1 MCWQRHGVIGLLC
14 ILGAAEMSAQG
25 ATINLGT
32 AGNAASWKVTGA
44 GATNAV
50 PFQTS
55 ANHAGEISLTS
66 NALKGGTF
74 VTGGS
79 LAAFNGFWYADI
91 PFSLPAN
98 AVNVSLSFDSFY
110 GNDRAVLQLNNI
122 AIGNMDHLDGTG
134 SGVMAFPPGPP
145 DVPFTITGVT
155 SGTATTGFI
164 LGGSNTL
171 RMIIN
176 NTGVTP
182 ITAPTAT
189 FASTGDATDA
199 YVNAT
204 VTYDVPEPGMVAP
217 LLLGAIGALACGRR
231 RRLA

>member
-1 MCWQRHGVIGLLC
+1 MLWLRHGFVGVMC
-14 ILGAAEMSAQG
+14 VLGSAGMSVQG
-25 ATINLGT
+25 ATVNLGT
-32 AGNAASWKVTGA
+32 SGNAANWRVTGA
-44 GATNAV
+44 GATAVV

-79 LAAFNGFWYADI
+79 LASFNGFWYADI

-110 GNDRAVLQLNNI
+110 GNDRAVLQLNGVN
-122 AIGNMDHLDGTG
+122 IGNMDHLDATG
-134 SGVMAFPPGPP
+134 NGVMSFPPGPP

-155 SGTATTGFI
+155 SGTATSGFI

-176 NTGVTP
+176 NTGVTS
-182 ITAPTAT
+182 ISAPTAT

-199 YVNAT
+199 FVNAT
-204 VTYDVPEPGMVAP
+204 VTYDVPEPGMVGTA
-217 LLLGAIGALACGRR
+217 LVGGMGALACGRR